1 MPKKDFADQF
11 RAVFERATQVANQEK
26 ESLTNRL
33 EEHTT
38 KLEELDHEIQGIEK
52 SLAEVDA
59 NIFVG
64 LKHAAREVGLK
75 LDLAIKPL
83 IASNGAGRTRRI
95 DEHLEAAM
103 DRVDAVLPANG
114 ERHLPTR
121 EIAERAGVDGQTVRN
136 VLARLRSE
144 NRAES
149 NGKRGLVAGWRRA
162 G

>member
-1 MPKKDFADQF
+1 MPKKDFAGQF
-11 RAVFERATQVANQEK
+11 KAVFERAIQVANQEK

-38 KLEELDHEIQGIEK
+38 KLEELDDEIQGIEK
-52 SLAEVDA
+52 SLAEVDT
-59 NIFVG
+59 NFVVG
-64 LKHAAREVGLK
+64 LKHAGREAGLK
-75 LDLAIKPL
+75 LDFTTKPQP
-83 IASNGAGRTRRI
+83 IRKGISRRI
-95 DEHLEAAM
+95 DVHLEAAM

-121 EIAERAGVDGQTVRN
+121 EIAERAGVDRQTVKD
-136 VLARLRSE
+136 VLVRLRSE
-144 NRAES
+144 NRAET